1 MDTKGYGNIPQSLYN
16 AITFLAQSLPKR
28 SVPTFLELLF
38 GAMLTQ
44 NGFVTE
50 AWLAIKPRRHWTSYF
65 KWLQKG
71 RWSWVALGL
80 QTARLALQ
88 EATQKRCYVAIDDTF
103 VFRCSRKAPESRI
116 HHQHGCKVNRP
127 VYVRGQNWVTLALVL
142 PQGWRSLALPILSRL
157 SRSTGNSGKLVAA
170 KTLLRVAKDLF
181 VHHIVTLLVDS
192 WYMRKS
198 LLIPAQTMGYQ
209 VIGQVRKDTALYL
222 PPPCHNGKRGRPR
235 KYGDKLTAER
245 VAELP
250 LISQRLFIYG
260 QRQTVY
266 YRSCLARAR
275 FLDGQQVRAVW
286 SQIENN
292 DGSLR
297 QPRLIL
303 STDLGLSATRILLA
317 YNRRWSIE
325 DLFNQLKNRWGWKDA
340 WQQSRQVLHRWTQ
353 ILSTSYALPQLLARK
368 TVMKLRISLPYR
380 LGGTTSRSLPGVFA
394 KDYKGFFAMSIS
406 AAIGTRSR
414 ENSCPKAGA
423 KSRIDRQIC
432 ATQLN
437 FDNFLLSMNAPPH
450 RFRPGWG
457 EV

>member
-1 MDTKGYGNIPQSLYN
+1 MDIKGYGRIPQALYD
-16 AITFLAQSLPKR
+16 AITFLAQALPKR
-28 SVPTFLELLF
+28 SVPTFLELLL

-88 EATQKRCYVAIDDTF
+88 KTAGSRCYVAIDDTL

-127 VYVRGQNWVTLALVL
+127 VYVRGQNWVSLALVL

-157 SRSTGNSGKLVAA
+157 SRRTGNSGKLVAA
-170 KTLLRVAKDLF
+170 KTLLRVARRLF
-181 VHHIVTLLVDS
+181 ADRRVTLLVDS

-198 LLIPAQTMGYQ
+198 LLLSAQTLGYQ

-222 PPPCHNGKRGRPR
+222 PPPVHNGKRGRPR

-245 VAELP
+245 VAEWP
-250 LISQRLFIYG
+250 VIRQRLFIYSEWH
-260 QRQTVY
+260 RVH
-266 YRSCLARAR
+266 YRSCVALAR
-275 FLDGQQVRAVW
+275 FLGGQRVRAVW
-286 SQIENN
+286 SQIENK
-292 DGSLR
+292 DGTLR

-303 STDLGLSATRILLA
+303 STDLELSATRILLA

-325 DLFNQLKNRWGWKDA
+325 DLFNQLKNRWGWKET
-340 WQQSRQVLHRWTQ
+340 WQQTRQVLHRWTQ
-353 ILSTSYALPQLLARK
+353 ILSTSYALPQLLAQMGSEE
-368 TVMKLRISLPYR
+368 V
-380 LGGTTSRSLPGVFA
+380 
-394 KDYKGFFAMSIS
+394 KDLASIS
-406 AAIGTRSR
+406 PWRSKQPITAGR
-414 ENSCPKAGA
+414 VRQGLQRIFRHVDIRSHWNPKSG
-423 KSRIDRQIC
+423 KFEPQNQSKKPDR
-432 ATQLN
+432 
-437 FDNFLLSMNAPPH
+437 PPDKCKTA
-450 RFRPGWG
+450 
-457 EV
+457 

>member
-1 MDTKGYGNIPQSLYN
+1 MDTKGYGNIPQSLYD
-16 AITFLAQSLPKR
+16 AITFLAQALPKR

-50 AWLAIKPRRHWTSYF
+50 AWLAIRPKRHWTSYF
-65 KWLQKG
+65 KWLQQG

-88 EATQKRCYVAIDDTF
+88 RTEGPRCYVAIDDTV

-127 VYVRGQNWVTLALVL
+127 VYVRGQNWVTMALVL

-157 SRSTGNSGKLVAA
+157 SRSTGNGGKLVAA
-170 KTLLRVAKDLF
+170 KTLLRVARPLF
-181 VHHIVTLLVDS
+181 HGRLVTLLVDS

-198 LLIPAQTMGYQ
+198 LLLAAQTLGYQ
-209 VIGQVRKDTALYL
+209 VIGQVRKDTALYR

-250 LISQRLFIYG
+250 MISQNLFLYG
-260 QRQTVY
+260 QWQTVH
-266 YRSCLARAR
+266 YRSCVAKAR
-275 FLDGQQVRAVW
+275 FLDGQQVRALW
-286 SQIENN
+286 SQIENK
-292 DGSLR
+292 DGTLR

-303 STDLGLSATRILLA
+303 STDLGLSAARILLA

-325 DLFNQLKNRWGWKDA
+325 DLFNQLKNRWGWKQT
-340 WQQSRQVLHRWTQ
+340 WQQTRQVLHRWTQ
-353 ILSTSYALPQLLARK
+353 ILSTSYALPQLLAQQNSEQVKDLASLCPWRDKQPITAGRVRQGLQRIFGHVDIRSHWNPKSGKFSPQNRGKKPDRPPDPYK
-368 TVMKLRISLPYR
+368 T
-380 LGGTTSRSLPGVFA
+380 A
-394 KDYKGFFAMSIS
+394 
-406 AAIGTRSR
+406 
-414 ENSCPKAGA
+414 
-423 KSRIDRQIC
+423 
-432 ATQLN
+432 
-437 FDNFLLSMNAPPH
+437 
-450 RFRPGWG
+450 
-457 EV
+457 

>member
-1 MDTKGYGNIPQSLYN
+1 MDTKGYGNIPQSLYD
-16 AITFLAQSLPKR
+16 AITFLAQALPKR

-44 NGFVTE
+44 NGFVTD
-50 AWLAIKPRRHWTSYF
+50 AWLAIKPGRHWTSYF

-88 EATQKRCYVAIDDTF
+88 RTDSSRCYVAIDDTL

-170 KTLLRVAKDLF
+170 KTLLRVVRHLF
-181 VHHIVTLLVDS
+181 HERGVTLLVDS

-198 LLIPAQTMGYQ
+198 LLLPAQALGYQ
-209 VIGQVRKDTALYL
+209 IIGQVRKDTALYL
-222 PPPCHNGKRGRPR
+222 PPPQHNGKRGRPR

-245 VAELP
+245 VNELP
-250 LISQRLFIYG
+250 VIRQRLFLYNEW
-260 QRQTVY
+260 RTVH
-266 YRSCLARAR
+266 YRSCVARAR

-286 SQIENN
+286 SQIGNK
-292 DGSLR
+292 DGTLR

-340 WQQSRQVLHRWTQ
+340 WQQTRQVLHRWTQ
-353 ILSTSYALPQLLARK
+353 ILSTSYALPQLLAQMNSEEVKNLASISPWRYNQPITAGRVRQGLQRIFRHVDIRSHWHPKSGKFTPEKRVKKPDRPPDQRK
-368 TVMKLRISLPYR
+368 T
-380 LGGTTSRSLPGVFA
+380 A
-394 KDYKGFFAMSIS
+394 
-406 AAIGTRSR
+406 
-414 ENSCPKAGA
+414 
-423 KSRIDRQIC
+423 
-432 ATQLN
+432 
-437 FDNFLLSMNAPPH
+437 
-450 RFRPGWG
+450 
-457 EV
+457 

>member
-1 MDTKGYGNIPQSLYN
+1 MDIKGYGNIPQALYD
-16 AITFLAQSLPKR
+16 AITFLAQALPKR

-50 AWLAIKPRRHWTSYF
+50 AWLAINPRRHWTSYF

-71 RWSWVALGL
+71 CWSWVALGL

-88 EATQKRCYVAIDDTF
+88 KAEGRRCYVAIDDTL
-103 VFRCSRKAPESRI
+103 VLRCSRKAPESRI
-116 HHQHGCKVNRP
+116 HHQHGCKTNRP

-170 KTLLRVAKDLF
+170 KTLLRVAR
-181 VHHIVTLLVDS
+181 HIFHERLVTLLVDS

-198 LLIPAQTMGYQ
+198 LLLPAQALGYQ

-222 PPPCHNGKRGRPR
+222 PPPAHNGKRGRPR

-245 VAELP
+245 IAGLP
-250 LISQRLFIYG
+250 VVSQRLFIYSEWH
-260 QRQTVY
+260 VVH
-266 YRSCLARAR
+266 YRSCDVLAR

-286 SQIENN
+286 SQIENK

-303 STDLGLSATRILLA
+303 STDMGLSATRILLA
-317 YNRRWSIE
+317 YNRRWAIE

-340 WQQSRQVLHRWTQ
+340 WQQTRQVLHRWTQ
-353 ILSTSYALPQLLARK
+353 ILSTSYALPQLLAQMRS
-368 TVMKLRISLPYR
+368 TEVVDLASMSPWRNHQPITAGRVRQGLQRIFSHVDIRSHWHPKS
-380 LGGTTSRSLPGVFA
+380 GKFAPQSRGKMP
-394 KDYKGFFAMSIS
+394 
-406 AAIGTRSR
+406 
-414 ENSCPKAGA
+414 
-423 KSRIDRQIC
+423 DR
-432 ATQLN
+432 
-437 FDNFLLSMNAPPH
+437 PPDQ
-450 RFRPGWG
+450 RNIA
-457 EV
+457 

>member
-1 MDTKGYGNIPQSLYN
+1 MDIKGYGNIPQSLYD
-16 AITFLAQSLPKR
+16 AITFLAQALPKR

-44 NGFVTE
+44 NGFVTD

-88 EATQKRCYVAIDDTF
+88 NTEGSRCYVAIDDTL
-103 VFRCSRKAPESRI
+103 VFRGSRKAPESRI

-170 KTLLRVAKDLF
+170 KTLLRVARNLF
-181 VHHIVTLLVDS
+181 AERMVTLLVDS

-198 LLIPAQTMGYQ
+198 LLLPAQALGYQ
-209 VIGQVRKDTALYL
+209 IIGQVRKDTALYL
-222 PPPCHNGKRGRPR
+222 PPPAHNGKRGRPR

-245 VAELP
+245 VADLP
-250 LISQRLFIYG
+250 VTRQRLFIYSEWHM
-260 QRQTVY
+260 VH
-266 YRSCLARAR
+266 YRSCDALAR
-275 FLDGQQVRAVW
+275 FLGGQRVRAVW
-286 SQIENN
+286 SQIENK
-292 DGSLR
+292 DGTLR

-303 STDLGLSATRILLA
+303 STDLGLSAARILLA

-325 DLFNQLKNRWGWKDA
+325 DLFNQLKNRWGWKDT
-340 WQQSRQVLHRWTQ
+340 WQQTRQVLHRWTQ
-353 ILSTSYALPQLLARK
+353 ILATSYALPQLLAQKNSDEVKELASISPWRNKQPITAGRVRQGLQRVFSHVDIRSHWNPKSGKFEPKNWHKRPDRPPDKRK
-368 TVMKLRISLPYR
+368 T
-380 LGGTTSRSLPGVFA
+380 A
-394 KDYKGFFAMSIS
+394 
-406 AAIGTRSR
+406 
-414 ENSCPKAGA
+414 
-423 KSRIDRQIC
+423 
-432 ATQLN
+432 
-437 FDNFLLSMNAPPH
+437 
-450 RFRPGWG
+450 
-457 EV
+457 

>member
-1 MDTKGYGNIPQSLYN
+1 MDIKGYCNIPQSLYD
-16 AITFLAQSLPKR
+16 AITFLAQALPKR

-44 NGFVTE
+44 NGFVTD

-88 EATQKRCYVAIDDTF
+88 NAEGSRCYVAIDDTL
-103 VFRCSRKAPESRI
+103 VFRGSRKAPESRI

-170 KTLLRVAKDLF
+170 KTLLRVSRRLF
-181 VHHIVTLLVDS
+181 AERMVTLLVDS

-198 LLIPAQTMGYQ
+198 LLLPAQALGYQ
-209 VIGQVRKDTALYL
+209 IIGQVRKDTALYL
-222 PPPCHNGKRGRPR
+222 PPPAHNGKRGRPR
-235 KYGDKLTAER
+235 KYGDKLTAEC

-250 LISQRLFIYG
+250 VTRQRLFIYSDWHM
-260 QRQTVY
+260 VH
-266 YRSCLARAR
+266 YRSCDVLAR
-275 FLDGQQVRAVW
+275 FLGGQRVRAVW
-286 SQIENN
+286 SQIENK
-292 DGSLR
+292 DGTLR

-325 DLFNQLKNRWGWKDA
+325 DLFNQLKNRWGWKDT
-340 WQQSRQVLHRWTQ
+340 WQQTRQVLHRWTQ
-353 ILSTSYALPQLLARK
+353 ILSTSYALPQLLAQMNSDEVK
-368 TVMKLRISLPYR
+368 EL
-380 LGGTTSRSLPGVFA
+380 A
-394 KDYKGFFAMSIS
+394 SIS
-406 AAIGTRSR
+406 PWRNKQPITAGRVRQGLQRIFRHVDIRSHW
-414 ENSCPKAGA
+414 NPKSGKFAPQNRNKKLDRPPDQH
-423 KSRIDRQIC
+423 KS
-432 ATQLN
+432 A
-437 FDNFLLSMNAPPH
+437 
-450 RFRPGWG
+450 
-457 EV
+457 

>member
-1 MDTKGYGNIPQSLYN
+1 MDTKGYASIPKALFD
-16 AITFLAQSLPKR
+16 AITFLAQALPKR

-50 AWLAIKPRRHWTSYF
+50 AWLAIRPKRHWTSYF

-88 EATQKRCYVAIDDTF
+88 RTEGLRCYVAIDDTV

-127 VYVRGQNWVTLALVL
+127 VYVRGQNWVTMALVL

-157 SRSTGNSGKLVAA
+157 SRSTGNGGKLVAA
-170 KTLLRVAKDLF
+170 KTLLRVARHLF
-181 VHHIVTLLVDS
+181 AARMVTLLVDS

-198 LLIPAQTMGYQ
+198 LLLPAQTLGYQ

-245 VAELP
+245 VADLP
-250 LISQRLFIYG
+250 MISQNLFLYG
-260 QRQTVY
+260 QWQTVH
-266 YRSCLARAR
+266 YRSCFAQAR

-286 SQIENN
+286 SQIENK
-292 DGSLR
+292 DGTLR

-325 DLFNQLKNRWGWKDA
+325 DLFNQLKNRWGWKQT
-340 WQQSRQVLHRWTQ
+340 WQQTRQVLHRWTQ
-353 ILSTSYALPQLLARK
+353 ILSTSYALPQLLAQMNSEEVTDLACLSPWRDKQPITAGRVRQGLQRIFRHVDIRRHWNPKSGKFEPQNRNKKPDRPPDKRK
-368 TVMKLRISLPYR
+368 T
-380 LGGTTSRSLPGVFA
+380 A
-394 KDYKGFFAMSIS
+394 
-406 AAIGTRSR
+406 
-414 ENSCPKAGA
+414 
-423 KSRIDRQIC
+423 
-432 ATQLN
+432 
-437 FDNFLLSMNAPPH
+437 
-450 RFRPGWG
+450 
-457 EV
+457 

>member
-1 MDTKGYGNIPQSLYN
+1 MDTKGYGNIPQSLFN
-16 AITFLAQSLPKR
+16 AITFLAQALPKR

-80 QTARLALQ
+80 QTARLSLQ
-88 EATQKRCYVAIDDTF
+88 EATQKRCYVAIDDTV

-170 KTLLRVAKDLF
+170 KTLLRVAKGLF
-181 VHHIVTLLVDS
+181 VDRIVTLLVDS

-198 LLIPAQTMGYQ
+198 LLFPAQAMGYQ

-235 KYGDKLTAER
+235 KYGDRLTAER
-245 VAELP
+245 VDELP
-250 LISQRLFIYG
+250 IISQRLFIYG
-260 QRQTVY
+260 EWLTVH
-266 YRSCLARAR
+266 YRSCIARVR

-286 SQIENN
+286 SQIENK
-292 DGSLR
+292 DGALR

-303 STDLGLSATRILLA
+303 CTDLGLSATRILLA

-325 DLFNQLKNRWGWKDA
+325 DLFNQLKNRWGWKQA

-353 ILSTSYALPQLLARK
+353 ILSTSYALPQLLAQKNSEEVKSLASTSPWRNK
-368 TVMKLRISLPYR
+368 QPITAGRVRQGLQRIF
-380 LGGTTSRSLPGVFA
+380 GHVDIRSHW
-394 KDYKGFFAMSIS
+394 
-406 AAIGTRSR
+406 
-414 ENSCPKAGA
+414 NPKSG
-423 KSRIDRQIC
+423 KFMPQNRGKKPDR
-432 ATQLN
+432 
-437 FDNFLLSMNAPPH
+437 PPD
-450 RFRPGWG
+450 RRNTA
-457 EV
+457 